1 LIYSANKGY
10 ERNPIPSPSPGV
22 GGYCLTKDPYI
33 YNSSFA
39 EIENNI
45 NLGEISRKSNEE
57 ALKYP
62 IKVLN
67 RFSKKINKPLKKLN
81 VSIIGMAF
89 KGVPETND
97 LRGSASMELINKI
110 ENKVNKIF
118 VWDAIVSKDKLN
130 LNNLLFI
137 EKLNDHIE
145 ISDALIFMNNHPENR
160 KINFLNI
167 NKKELLVF
175 DGWAQFDS
183 RELEKIKGI
192 TYSTM
197 GYITD

>member
-1 LIYSANKGY
+1 
-10 ERNPIPSPSPGV
+10 
-22 GGYCLTKDPYI
+22 
-33 YNSSFA
+33 
-39 EIENNI
+39 
-45 NLGEISRKSNEE
+45 
-57 ALKYP
+57 
-62 IKVLN
+62 
-67 RFSKKINKPLKKLN
+67 
-81 VSIIGMAF
+81 MAF
-89 KGVPETND
+89 KGIPETND

-118 VWDAIVSKDKLN
+118 VWDAVVSEDKLN

-160 KINFLNI
+160 KINFLNV

-197 GYITD
+197 GYLSD